1 MTYIKNRPSVIKAIL
16 NINSDA
22 KVTVRGDD
30 NLDTCEIEWLD
41 ETTPIS
47 LEDIRLE
54 WDKL

>member
-1 MTYIKNRPSVIKAIL
+1 MTYIENRPSVIKAIL

-30 NLDTCEIEWLD
+30 NLDNCEIDWLD
-41 ETTPIS
+41 GTPEIS
-47 LEDIRLE
+47 KEDIKVE

>member
-1 MTYIKNRPSVIKAIL
+1 MTDIKNRKSVIKAIL
-16 NINSDA
+16 VLNSNA
-22 KVTVRGDD
+22 KAVVRGDD

-47 LEDIRLE
+47 KEDIKVE

>member
-1 MTYIKNRPSVIKAIL
+1 MTYIENRPSVIKAIL

-30 NLDTCEIEWLD
+30 NLDNCGIDWLD
-41 ETTPIS
+41 GTPEIS
-47 LEDIRLE
+47 KEDIKVE